1 MADTAVIN
9 LDDTPVTIE
18 KRGRGR
24 PRGSKNK
31 AKIATTPSSSTTPA
45 KHRRG
50 RPLGSKNKKSSATDA
65 YASLHPD
72 IGLAHPILPQ
82 ASAKNIFCFFAFAGT
97 QCREH

>member
-1 MADTAVIN
+1 MADTAMIN
-9 LDDTPVTIE
+9 LDDTPVTVE
-18 KRGRGR
+18 KCGRGR

-31 AKIATTPSSSTTPA
+31 AKIATTPSSTTPA

-82 ASAKNIFCFFAFAGT
+82 ASAKNIFCFFAFAGA